1 MYLKSNKKHTQH
13 FFCFVILVVV
23 VDLFVFLALDHKAD
37 LKADFLVF
45 FAYFNTYFLYLKL
58 NE

>member
-13 FFCFVILVVV
+13 FFLFCYFGCGGGFVC
-23 VDLFVFLALDHKAD
+23 FLALDHKAD

-45 FAYFNTYFLYLKL
+45 FAYFNTYFLLL
-58 NE
+58 ETE